1 MDGRAYVEDILTS
14 PKVAGR
20 ATFMWRGGATC
31 LLLYFYGSIYIYMYV
46 CMCDD
51 DDDEL
56 YMSRSV
62 FRRISTRL
70 QQTAR
75 ATRAKISASFAC
87 VVLSYN
93 LCSLYYY
100 YDYDCELRISAK
112 IAPEDMPS
120 VA

>member
-1 MDGRAYVEDILTS
+1 
-14 PKVAGR
+14 
-20 ATFMWRGGATC
+20 
-31 LLLYFYGSIYIYMYV
+31 
-46 CMCDD
+46 MCDD
-51 DDDEL
+51 DDDDL
-56 YMSRSV
+56 YMNRSV
-62 FRRISTRL
+62 FRRMSKRL

-75 ATRAKISASFAC
+75 ATRAKISASFAR

-120 VA
+120 VAWHTAVAFVESTKRR